1 MAPTF
6 LGEQGGSRFNG
17 NCFDADTMDNV
28 DSIPCECGEVVEW
41 SKYEKHLSSCTA
53 NPANNTGTDGA
64 VYLDSDGDED
74 IRQGLTGSLAQNSS
88 ATTSVGVQRRN
99 PQLTNVPR
107 HRMSQVLLSDDEEE
121 VSVVRRRFPD
131 NEKQPI
137 RSDHSRSAKT
147 HVQCDN
153 AFLEILGDGEDEQAP
168 VVALPSSKVV
178 PLDGAY

>member
-6 LGEQGGSRFNG
+6 LGEQGDSRFKG
-17 NCFDADTMDNV
+17 NCFDADTMGNE

-41 SKYEKHLSSCTA
+41 SKYEKHLCSCTA
-53 NPANNTGTDGA
+53 NPANNTGTDGV

-74 IRQGLTGSLAQNSS
+74 IRQKLTGSLAQNSS
-88 ATTSVGVQRRN
+88 ATSVGVQRRK
-99 PQLTNVPR
+99 PQLTNAPR

-131 NEKQPI
+131 NAKQPI
-137 RSDHSRSAKT
+137 RSHLSRPAKA
-147 HVQCDN
+147 QRDN
-153 AFLEILGDGEDEQAP
+153 TFLEILSDGEDDQTP
-168 VVALPSSKVV
+168 VVALPSSEVV